1 MSSRTE
7 TPSPTRPDAASP
19 AVWSGQRWHA
29 WGAAAALVAAVVF
42 PGVVGFQ
49 DYMLFTGVTALAA
62 ILLANGYNILIGMSG
77 QFAMAHVAFF
87 GVGAYVS
94 ALLVRNGQVP
104 YLIALLAAIILPTI
118 LAWFIARAAV
128 KFAGPYLAMITFA
141 FHSIA
146 AVLFINW
153 DALTNGW
160 RGITRIPPITF
171 GDFAFNTPLESYYLM
186 LGIVAVSLLITYR
199 IKYSR
204 VGRAFFAIR
213 HNRLAAK
220 AVGINTTYY
229 ITVAFCLSGA
239 FAGLAGSLHAHFIR
253 YIDPS
258 TFGITRLIDL
268 LIIVIVGGRGNILG
282 VSLAAILYV
291 FSLEYLRFLQ
301 DWRLM
306 VFGVLLIIMI
316 SVSPDG
322 MGSLLKRLAQRFGE
336 RRS

>member
-1 MSSRTE
+1 MSSRLE
-7 TPSPTRPDAASP
+7 TPGLASP
-19 AVWSGQRWHA
+19 VVAQPIVQDGHRWHA
-29 WGAAAALVAAVVF
+29 WGAGAALIGAMVF

-49 DYMLFTGVTALAA
+49 DYMLFTGVTALGA
-62 ILLANGYNILIGMSG
+62 ILLANGYNVLIGMSG

-94 ALLVRNGQVP
+94 ALLVRDGQVP
-104 YLIALLAAIILPTI
+104 YLIALLAAIALPTV
-118 LAWFIARAAV
+118 LAWIIARAAV
-128 KFAGPYLAMITFA
+128 KFTGPYLAMITFA
-141 FHSIA
+141 FHSMA
-146 AVLFINW
+146 AVMFMNW

-160 RGITRIPPITF
+160 RGVTRIPPVTF
-171 GDFAFNTPLESYYLM
+171 GDFEFRTPLEYYYLM
-186 LGIVAVSLLITYR
+186 LAVVAVSLFVIYR

-220 AVGINTTYY
+220 AAGINTTHY
-229 ITVAFCLSGA
+229 ITIAFCLSGA

-258 TFGITRLIDL
+258 TFGFTRLIDL

-282 VSLAAILYV
+282 VTMAAVFYV
-291 FSLEYLRFLQ
+291 FALEYLRFLQ
-301 DWRLM
+301 DWKLM
-306 VFGVLLIIMI
+306 FFGALLIVMI

-322 MGSLLKRLAQRFGE
+322 MGGLFKRLTQGFKE
-336 RRS
+336 R